1 MRKVVLGVGLA
12 LALGACAS
20 GASNRLPTFTGL
32 YITSEEIAESGLES
46 AYEILA
52 NHREM
57 IVLGSDIAF
66 RGGNNLNGENEFYT
80 RPMVVVDG
88 NRDIGDVTT
97 VLRRIKAEEIAL
109 IRLVYASDVGPQNR
123 RPRATGGVIEIT
135 TKEVAANQL

>member
-1 MRKVVLGVGLA
+1 MRKSILVAGLA
-12 LALGACAS
+12 LVSAACAS
-20 GASNRLPTFTGL
+20 GGTNHLPTFTGL

-46 AYEILA
+46 AYEVLA

-57 IVLGSDIAF
+57 IVTGSDIAF
-66 RGGNNLNGENEFYT
+66 RGGNNLDGDNEFYT

-109 IRLVYASDVGPQNR
+109 IRLVYASDVRADNR
-123 RPRATGGVIEIT
+123 RPEATGGVIEIT
-135 TKEVAANQL
+135 TKDVASQRP